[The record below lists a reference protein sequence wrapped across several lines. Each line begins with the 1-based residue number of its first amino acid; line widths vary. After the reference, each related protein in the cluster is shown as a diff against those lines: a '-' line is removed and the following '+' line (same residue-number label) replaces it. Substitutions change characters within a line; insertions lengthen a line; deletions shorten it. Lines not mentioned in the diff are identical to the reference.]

1 MLNAVLILAL
11 ASASLVDTV
20 KSGDRAAAFALIAQ
34 RADVNAAEPDGTT
47 PLHWAVHH
55 GDLEVAQRLIRAGA
69 KVNVKNDYGSTPMSE
84 AAMLGRVDLL
94 EALLKAGADVESPN
108 ADGQT
113 ALMIVARTSRVDAA
127 RLLLKYGAKVN
138 AVEQWRGQTALMWAV
153 AQKQPAMAAELVKA
167 GADVNARSTVN
178 NWERQVTAEPRAIYR
193 PAGGLTPLLYAA
205 REGCVECARTL
216 VDAGAD
222 VNLADPENISPLLM
236 AVINGQWDTA
246 QYLIK
251 KGANPNKWD
260 FWGRAP
266 LYAAVDLNTIPRGG
280 RPDWPSLDE
289 ATPLQVIA
297 MLLDAGANPNAQL
310 KLTPPLRNIGND
322 RGLDLMLTT
331 GATPLLR
338 AAKALDAAAIAALLA
353 RGADIT
359 LANSRGITHHGSS
372 GTRFGRRRH
381 AGFLPERGHRAAIDR
396 IVEAADQGRR
406 RHQLER
412 PARADAAARG
422 RALGL
427 ERRRA
432 VPRRERRRSQRQ
444 GQSRQYARGLRAGQ
458 GRRQQPRRRAHRRAR
473 RHRGA
478 AQKTGGVSNKLNL
491 PRAAVVTQAM
501 ATGGPR
507 QVARRNGVPE
517 TEITRETGGAVGSRG
532 EPAVWLGACDGGA
545 NR

>member
-1 MLNAVLILAL
+1 MLNAILILAL
-11 ASASLVDTV
+11 ASASLVDAV
-20 KSGDRAAAFALIAQ
+20 KSGDRAAALTLIAQ
-34 RADVNAAEPDGTT
+34 RADVNAPEVDGTT

-55 GDLEVAQRLIRAGA
+55 GDLELTQRLIRAGA

-84 AAMLGRVDLL
+84 AAVLGRADVL

-113 ALMIVARTSRVDAA
+113 ALMIVARTGRVDAA
-127 RLLLKYGAKVN
+127 RLLLKHGAKVN
-138 AVEQWRGQTALMWAV
+138 AVERWRGQTALMWAV
-153 AQKQPAMAAELVKA
+153 AQKQPAMVAELVKA

-222 VNLADPENISPLLM
+222 LNLADPENISPLLM
-236 AVINGQWDTA
+236 AVINGHWDTA

-289 ATPLQVIA
+289 ATPLQVVE

-310 KLTPPLRNIGND
+310 KLSPPFRNIGND
-322 RGLDLMLTT
+322 RGLDGMLTT

-338 AAKALDAAAIAALLA
+338 AAKALDAPAIALLLS

-359 LANSRGITHHGSS
+359 LTNSRGVTPLMAAAGLGSVDAD
-372 GTRFGRRRH
+372 TRGFYLSEDTQQRSIESLKLLLK
-381 AGFLPERGHRAAIDR
+381 AGGDINAKDPRGLTPLH
-396 IVEAADQGRR
+396 EAARWGWNDVVQFLVANGAD
-406 RHQLER
+406 LN
-412 PARADAAARG
+412 ARDNRG
-422 RALGL
+422 NTPIDSALGK
-427 ERRRA
+427 A
-432 VPRRERRRSQRQ
+432 
-444 GQSRQYARGLRAGQ
+444 GGNSR
-458 GRRQQPRRRAHRRAR
+458 
-473 RHRGA
+473 
-478 AQKTGGVSNKLNL
+478 
-491 PRAAVVTQAM
+491 
-501 ATGGPR
+501 
-507 QVARRNGVPE
+507 
-517 TEITRETGGAVGSRG
+517 GGARIDIH
-532 EPAVWLGACDGGA
+532 EDTAALLRTLA
-545 NR
+545 R